1 MVRSSR
7 TALSVAAVAI
17 GLLGLTAPAFTS
29 FALNKSSGRSNAQRS
44 LGRTQRQAEVNQ
56 ALQPPALI
64 YSQAADG
71 SMLEASGPIV
81 TYSQVLFDAAKAKK
95 ETVFVTTDVLAMK
108 VKLQDDEFL
117 EKWVLITNN
126 FNIEK
131 KDRSSV
137 LVDLLGP
144 FKSTVVPKFIV
155 FLTKKQRAMSLR
167 RIVKHYVTSLYQQ
180 MAIEP
185 VTVKSAQ
192 RLTSEQ
198 QEAIKQKMKAK
209 LGAKDIKLVTEVDAN
224 LLAGFILEWG
234 YVDKETLR
242 SPANAIDLTMKN
254 HLAKSANKQGVMMQT

>member
-1 MVRSSR
+1 MARSSR
-7 TALSVAAVAI
+7 TALSIAAVAL
-17 GLLGLTAPAFTS
+17 GLLGLAAPAFTS
-29 FALNKSSGRSNAQRS
+29 FALNKSTLHSNDQRS
-44 LGRTQRQAEVNQ
+44 SGRTQRQAEVNR
-56 ALQPPALI
+56 ALQPPALV

-81 TYSQVLFDAAKAKK
+81 TYSQALFDAAKAKN
-95 ETVFVTTDVLAMK
+95 ETVKVTMDVLAMK
-108 VKLQDDEFL
+108 TKLQDDEFL

-167 RIVKHYVTSLYQQ
+167 RIVKHYVTALYQQ
-180 MAIEP
+180 QAIEP

-192 RLTSEQ
+192 RLTPEQ
-198 QEAIKQKMKAK
+198 QEAIKQKMKART
-209 LGAKDIKLVTEVDAN
+209 GAKDIKLIMEVDAN

-234 YVDKETLR
+234 YVDKEALR
-242 SPANAIDLTMKN
+242 SPANAIDLTMSN
-254 HLAKSANKQGVMMQT
+254 HLQKSALKQGVMLQA

>member
-1 MVRSSR
+1 MARSSR
-7 TALSVAAVAI
+7 TALSLAAVAL

-29 FALNKSSGRSNAQRS
+29 FALSKSTLHSNDQRS
-44 LGRTQRQAEVNQ
+44 SGRTQRQAEVNR
-56 ALQPPALI
+56 ALQPPALV

-81 TYSQVLFDAAKAKK
+81 TYSQALFDAAKAKN
-95 ETVFVTTDVLAMK
+95 ETVKVTMDVLAMK
-108 VKLQDDEFL
+108 TKLQDDEFL

-167 RIVKHYVTSLYQQ
+167 RIVKHYVTALYQQ
-180 MAIEP
+180 QAIEP

-192 RLTSEQ
+192 RPHAGAAGGHQAEDEGEDRRQGHQTHHGGGRQ
-198 QEAIKQKMKAK
+198 P
-209 LGAKDIKLVTEVDAN
+209 LGRLHLGV
-224 LLAGFILEWG
+224 G
-234 YVDKETLR
+234 LR
-242 SPANAIDLTMKN
+242 G
-254 HLAKSANKQGVMMQT
+254 QGGAQVACKRH